1 MVENELQAYLLCG
14 FVKLVL
20 ECSYCTFDMNLFINV
35 EIADTTCMYLLY
47 EFVH

>member
-20 ECSYCTFDMNLFINV
+20 DCSNYTFDINLFINV
-35 EIADTTCMYLLY
+35 KNADTMYLFY